1 MNNSFDHIPVISQP
15 KELNVNLYQHQLASI
30 YEMEKRETQ
39 LFVTDGPTHIE
50 TNIGVN
56 ADKTGYGK
64 CVGRNTPII
73 MYDGTIKMVQD
84 IKVGDLLM
92 GDNSSARKVLSLARG
107 KEQMYKIK
115 QNIGDDYIVNES
127 HILSLKMTCT
137 KRLAKTPNRIQAFY
151 FDPDKI
157 MFRSKS
163 FNYSNYEN
171 DKDMAMSEAKKYLDS
186 LPKIDPRVDIC
197 IKDYLK
203 LSKTN
208 QKDLKGYKSRVDC
221 WEDNLDKNDL
231 DPYFIGLWLGDGT
244 SNMSQI
250 TTADK
255 EIVNYLQKYCDNNNQ
270 MLIQGK
276 RSKTTRNDFHYTIR
290 GKIPHKSPNL
300 VLNVLR
306 KYNLIGNK
314 HIPASYKINTRENR
328 LKLLA
333 GLIDTDGYYQRGVY
347 EITQKNTQL
356 SEDIKFLC
364 GSLGFRCTMK
374 KVNKSCVYEG
384 EKKIGEYNRISISG
398 PNISEIPVLLERK
411 KAETFPNKDQLCT
424 GIKVEPV
431 EYDDY
436 YGFTL
441 DGNHR
446 FLLGDFTVT
455 HNTLSMVTLMMRD
468 KMEWNLDT
476 PYNFTHTVSLA
487 GGRIKKTTTETY
499 EKVDTNLVLVSQS
512 IINQWYQEILKTPLT
527 VKMVTSRKSIQDV
540 IVENYD
546 VILVTPTMYNGL
558 VLKYNQYAWKR
569 FIFDEPG
576 HLKVPGMKKIFAG
589 FIWLVTATPE
599 AIIYK
604 HKKCRSSFISDI
616 ISCAGWYSFSEY
628 FYYLIVK
635 NNEDFINYS
644 YSMPPTEHIYHQ
656 CYNPM
661 YNAVRGFVTPRIT
674 EMISAGNIA
683 GAIEAL
689 GGGETENI
697 AELIKQKKE
706 EELEELETRIKILT
720 IRNKKEQ
727 IEKLQISVKRI
738 QEQIK
743 ELDTRFNDMLSG
755 SCNICFE
762 KITEPVMEPNCQ
774 NIFCGKCL
782 FKWLEDND
790 TCPLCR
796 TNVEKNKLIY
806 ISKEKR
812 KNKEEK
818 KQETKLTKID
828 TIIRI
833 LKKYPT
839 KQFIVF
845 SAWDQTFVPIRTTL
859 ENNNIDYIEVKGAI
873 ETRRKNIDKYKSGK
887 TRVIFLN
894 SKFNGTG
901 INLQES
907 SGIIVYHE
915 MNDETLAQI
924 IGRANRLGRKEPLE
938 VHHLQI

>member
-1 MNNSFDHIPVISQP
+1 MENNFDHIQVISQP
-15 KELNVNLYQHQLASI
+15 KDLKVNLYRHQLASI
-30 YEMEKRETQ
+30 YEMEKRENQ

-56 ADKTGYGK
+56 ADKTGFGK
-64 CVGRNTPII
+64 CMGRNTPII
-73 MYDGTIKMVQD
+73 MYDGSIKMVQD
-84 IKVGDLLM
+84 IKLGDLLM
-92 GDNSSARKVLSLARG
+92 GDNSSSRKVLSLARG

-127 HILSLKMTCT
+127 HILSLTMTCP
-137 KRLAKTPNRIQAFY
+137 KKISKTPNRIQAFY

-171 DKDMAMSEAKKYLDS
+171 DKDLSMSEAKKYLDS
-186 LPKIDPRVDIC
+186 LPKIDTRVDIC

-203 LSKTN
+203 LSKTT
-208 QKDLKGYKSRVDC
+208 QKDLKGYKSQVDC
-221 WEDNLDKNDL
+221 WENKLEQYDL
-231 DPYFIGLWLGDGT
+231 DPYFIGLWLGDG
-244 SNMSQI
+244 SARSPEI
-250 TTADK
+250 TTIDK
-255 EIVNYLQKYCDNNNQ
+255 EILEYLKTSFPDFDIKTKKEITHYLSPKINK
-270 MLIQGK
+270 GK
-276 RSKTTRNDFHYTIR
+276 K
-290 GKIPHKSPNL
+290 KSNRI
-300 VLNVLR
+300 VNVLR

-314 HIPASYKINTRENR
+314 HIPENYKINTRENR

-333 GLIDTDGYYQRGVY
+333 GLIDTDGYYKRGVY

-364 GSLGFRCTMK
+364 GSLGFRCTTK
-374 KVNKSCVYEG
+374 KVNKSCMYNG
-384 EKKIGEYNRISISG
+384 EKKTGVYNRISIAG
-398 PNISEIPVLLERK
+398 KYIDEIPVLLERK
-411 KAETFPNKDQLCT
+411 KAKNSPNKDQLCT
-424 GIKVEPV
+424 GINVESL

-455 HNTLSMVTLMMRD
+455 HNTLSMVTLIMRD
-468 KMEWNLDT
+468 KMEWELDS

-499 EKVDTNLVLVSQS
+499 EKVDTTLVLVSQS
-512 IINQWYQEILKTPLT
+512 IINQWYEEILKTPLS
-527 VKMVTSRKSIQDV
+527 VRMVTSKKSIENV
-540 IVENYD
+540 MIENYD

-558 VLKYNQYAWKR
+558 VLKHSQYAWKR

-576 HLKVPGMKKIFAG
+576 HLKVPGMRKIFAG
-589 FIWLVTATPE
+589 FIWLVTATPN

-604 HKKCRSSFISDI
+604 HRKCRSSFMTDI
-616 ISCAGWYSFSEY
+616 INSAGWYQFSEY
-628 FYYLIVK
+628 FNYLIVK
-635 NNEDFINYS
+635 NDENFIKYS

-656 CYNPM
+656 CYNPI
-661 YNAVRGFVTPRIT
+661 YKAVRGFVTPRIT

-697 AELIKQKKE
+697 AELVKQKKE
-706 EELEELETRIKILT
+706 EELEELETRIKILA
-720 IRNKKEQ
+720 IRNKKQQ
-727 IEKLQISVKRI
+727 IEKLEVSVKRI
-738 QEQIK
+738 KEQLK
-743 ELDTRFNDMLSG
+743 ELDERFNEILLNP
-755 SCNICFE
+755 CNICLE
-762 KITEPVMEPNCQ
+762 KITDPVMEPNCQ
-774 NIFCGKCL
+774 NVFCGKCL
-782 FKWLEDND
+782 LTWLENNN

-806 ISKEKR
+806 IGNKTSKREKEK
-812 KNKEEK
+812 KENK
-818 KQETKLTKID
+818 KLTKID
-828 TIIRI
+828 TIIKI
-833 LKKYPT
+833 LKKYPE

-845 SAWDQTFVPIRTTL
+845 SSWDQTFIPIRTTL

-873 ETRRKNIDKYKSGK
+873 ETRRKNIEKYKSGK
-887 TRVIFLN
+887 IRVIFLN

-907 SGIIVYHE
+907 SGIIVYHN
-915 MNDETLAQI
+915 MNDETLDQI
-924 IGRANRLGRKEPLE
+924 IGRANRLGRKDPLE